1 MTPNQLCV
9 GNHGLLEVD
18 RLHIVLGAGAAVI
31 EPVAGVSLSVA
42 TGRIQALVGRSGSG
56 KSTLARAVLGLL
68 PPSGRIVAGAIRL
81 NGRRI
86 EGLDEAAWRRLRG
99 RELALIPQDPFA
111 ALNPLQNVGRQ
122 LRETL
127 SVVAGLRRRQAD
139 DRALELLAA
148 AGLQDPEAMLRT
160 YPHQLSGGM
169 AQRVAVALA
178 LATSPRWLVADE
190 PTAALDHD
198 RAASVL
204 DLLAA
209 QARTHGLGI
218 LLITHDIVA
227 AARVA
232 HDMSTMVG
240 GRIETGECHQGR
252 GGSAPA
258 ARRGQHRMPSPVRP
272 RATPVLPLLRLQD
285 VCVERTMADGRV
297 GSRPCRRR
305 ILHEICMQIGH
316 DESVAVVGAS
326 GSGKSTLVAAIVGLV
341 RPSSGQI
348 LFDQRDLLSGRFPA
362 TREIQLVF
370 QDHAGSL
377 DRRWQVSAI
386 IAEPLRAYGL
396 VADRRAAER
405 QALELLDRVGLDRAL
420 ASARPGM
427 LSGGQQQ
434 RVALAR
440 ALAARPRLLI
450 LDEVTSALDGATR
463 TEILDLLNEWRRD
476 TGLSML
482 VISHD
487 PAVVARLADRVLTL
501 TDGHLTSAP
510 PVLHG
515 TATAPTRLRDSVDA

>member
-1 MTPNQLCV
+1 MMSDRPAAGTR
-9 GNHGLLEVD
+9 GLLEVD
-18 RLHIVLGAGAAVI
+18 RLHVMLGAGAAAI
-31 EPVAGVSLSVA
+31 EPVAGVSLTVA
-42 TGRIQALVGRSGSG
+42 AGRIQALVGRSGSG
-56 KSTLARAVLGLL
+56 KSTLARALLGLL

-81 NGRRI
+81 DGRRL

-111 ALNPLQNVGRQ
+111 ALDPLQNVGRQ

-127 SVVAGLRRRQAD
+127 SVVAGLPRRRAD

-148 AGLQDPEAMLRT
+148 ARLADPEAVRRR

-190 PTAALDHD
+190 PTAALDSDH
-198 RAASVL
+198 AAGVL
-204 DLLAA
+204 ELLAT
-209 QARTHGLGI
+209 QARVRGLGV
-218 LLITHDIVA
+218 LLITHDVAA

-232 HDMSTMVG
+232 HGVSMMVG
-240 GRIETGECHQGR
+240 GRIETDERHQARAGHV
-252 GGSAPA
+252 PA
-258 ARRGQHRMPSPVRP
+258 TRPRTHLMPCLDRP
-272 RATPVLPLLRLQD
+272 RAEPVQPLLRLQD
-285 VCVERTMADGRV
+285 VCVERPVTDGRLE
-297 GSRPCRRR
+297 SRSRRR
-305 ILHEICMQIGH
+305 ILHEICMWVGH
-316 DESVAVVGAS
+316 DESVAVVGGS
-326 GSGKSTLVAAIVGLV
+326 GSGKSTLAAAIAGLV

-348 LFDQRDLLSGRFPA
+348 LFDHRDLLSGRFTA

-377 DRRWQVSAI
+377 DRRWPVSAI
-386 IAEPLRAYGL
+386 IAEPLRAFGL
-396 VADRRAAER
+396 VADHRAAER
-405 QALELLDRVGLDRAL
+405 QALELLERVGLDHGL

-440 ALAARPRLLI
+440 ALAARPRLLV
-450 LDEVTSALDGATR
+450 LDEVTSALDEATR
-463 TEILDLLNEWRRD
+463 TEILDLLNEWRQR

-487 PAVVARLADRVLTL
+487 PAVVARLADRVLSLSNGRLAGAPPMAHGT
-501 TDGHLTSAP
+501 GSAP
-510 PVLHG
+510 V
-515 TATAPTRLRDSVDA
+515 RLRDAVDA